1 MTEGTPY
8 EGVARFAGALA
19 PSALNATR
27 RLPGMP
33 GVDDMEAAKR
43 QAYHVVD
50 NLGVRYTPNAYDT
63 LLSSIWSK
71 AKQERINPIRH
82 PKAVSVLNDMEE
94 MKQHWA
100 VPGSPTLS
108 ELDDIR
114 KIVRRDLQR
123 PNDPMKDQSEAAF
136 GDIITDRIDA
146 FIDAAGPMHTTGMT
160 GTRTAADAMRTAR
173 QANTQ
178 WRKAELLHETID
190 RARRQAEVTGSGGN
204 VENTMRQG
212 INRILNN
219 PARLRSFTAQ
229 EREIMQQIVA
239 PGSTRQDILRR
250 VGKLSPQGNGLML
263 WLTIAGS
270 LHDPT
275 MMTPAAAA
283 TGAVSKLASE
293 GMTKRRVNDL
303 QQLVHTGRI
312 VPSPMADAARQA
324 ATMTLLQGPRN
335 AAPVLTIGGDRN
347 AFMTP
352 DEQKEQ
358 LRRLAGR

>member
-1 MTEGTPY
+1 MMEGTPY

-19 PSALNATR
+19 PSALNAAR
-27 RLPGMP
+27 RVPGMP
-33 GVDDMEAAKR
+33 SVADLEAVKNRAYQTVD
-43 QAYHVVD
+43 Q
-50 NLGVRYTPNAYDT
+50 LGVRYTPSAYNT
-63 LLSSIWSK
+63 LVSSMRNRARQMNIS
-71 AKQERINPIRH
+71 PSRH
-82 PKAVSVLNDMEE
+82 QLATSMLDDLATEIPAT
-94 MKQHWA
+94 WA
-100 VPGSPTLS
+100 NPGSPTLT
-108 ELDDIR
+108 ELDQLRQVIY
-114 KIVRRDLQR
+114 RDVVNR
-123 PNDPMKDQSEAAF
+123 GDDANAAF
-136 GDIITDRIDA
+136 GDMMRDRIDA

-160 GTRTAADAMRTAR
+160 GTRAASDAIRNAR
-173 QANTQ
+173 QTNTQ
-178 WRKAELLHETID
+178 FRKAELLHETID
-190 RARRQAEVTGSGGN
+190 RARRQAAVTGSGGN

-229 EREIMQQIVA
+229 EREIMQQIVD
-239 PGSTRQDILRR
+239 PNSTRQDVLRR

-275 MMTPAAAA
+275 MLTPAAA
-283 TGAVSKLASE
+283 TVGAVSKLASE
-293 GMTKRRVNDL
+293 GMTRRRVNDL

-352 DEQKEQ
+352 DEQKKQ
-358 LRRLAGR
+358 LQRLAARP